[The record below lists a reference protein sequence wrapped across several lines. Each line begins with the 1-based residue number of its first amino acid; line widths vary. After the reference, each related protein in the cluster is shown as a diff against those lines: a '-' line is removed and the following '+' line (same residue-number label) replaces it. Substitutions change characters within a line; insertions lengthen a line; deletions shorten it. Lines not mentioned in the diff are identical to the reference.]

1 MKVSEIKIGMVL
13 QFRTVQATVKEI
25 NKTSFVMIQNYKGSE
40 IELIIPFSNFENLHM
55 NTDEIFEIKKV
66 S

>member
-13 QFRTVQATVKEI
+13 QLNRTVQATVKEI

-55 NTDEIFEIKKV
+55 NTDEIKKV

>member
-13 QFRTVQATVKEI
+13 QLNRTVQATVKEI
-25 NKTSFVMIQNYKGSE
+25 NKNSFVMIQNYKGSE
-40 IELIIPFSNFENLHM
+40 IELILPFSNFENLHM
-55 NTDEIFEIKKV
+55 NTDEIKKV

>member
-1 MKVSEIKIGMVL
+1 MKVSKIKIGMIL
-13 QFRTVQATVKEI
+13 QLNRTVQATVKEI
-25 NKTSFVMIQNYKGSE
+25 NKSSFVMIQNYKGSE

-55 NTDEIFEIKKV
+55 NTDEIKKV